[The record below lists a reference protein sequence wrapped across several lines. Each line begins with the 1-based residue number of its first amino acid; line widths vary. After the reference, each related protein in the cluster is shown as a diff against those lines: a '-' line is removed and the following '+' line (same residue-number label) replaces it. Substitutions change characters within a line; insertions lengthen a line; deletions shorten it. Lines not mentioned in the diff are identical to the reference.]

1 MNGWAGSSRESLE
14 RPLVKS
20 EQGARQEVV
29 SVRSDLL
36 MESWGSLGTWA
47 SDAANGWDLLWKT
60 KI

>member
-14 RPLVKS
+14 GPLVKS
-20 EQGARQEVV
+20 EQGARQD
-29 SVRSDLL
+29 RSDLL